1 MNREQLVAEIAS
13 STGHSKK
20 IVSDVLKSFVDTV
33 VSSVK
38 GGAKISL
45 IGFGSWSRGVFK
57 ARTGRNPQ
65 TGAVIQIAQKFVPKF
80 QAGKSFKDTV
90 SGK

>member
-1 MNREQLVAEIAS
+1 MNREQLVAKVAS
-13 STGHSKK
+13 SSGHSKK
-20 IVSDVLKSFVDTV
+20 VVSDVLKSFVDVV
-33 VSSVK
+33 VSEVK
-38 GGAKISL
+38 SGVKVSL
-45 IGFGSWSRGVFK
+45 IGFGSWSRGIFK

-80 QAGKSFKDTV
+80 HAGKSFKDEV